1 MLDLATTV
9 PLPPSTTLSPALA
22 PANPDA
28 GDCAAP
34 STVPKP
40 QAHTGV
46 HGSLDVA
53 KKHVYMVGI
62 GGAGMSGLAQL
73 LRTRG
78 AEVSGSDTES
88 SEATVA
94 LAAEG
99 IAVGFSQRAEDLPPE
114 CQVLVTT
121 AAAGE
126 SHPQRVEAR
135 RRGLPVL
142 LYSEAL
148 GLCMNGRRGIAIAG
162 THGKSTTTAMLG
174 CALADAGLDP
184 SVIVG
189 GACRQLGAGCLSP
202 DVPTGTGFR
211 LGAGA
216 IPAGPHAG
224 GPGLLVAEACE
235 YNRSFHHLRP
245 TVASIGNI
253 EADHLDVYGTLDK
266 VVEAFHAFAGLL
278 PPAEEGGRLLIGH
291 TDAHRR
297 EVTAGLACAVETI
310 GFEPSADWVVGYEP
324 ATRRVTLSRRGGEC
338 VASWRNTLAGSHN
351 AYNAC
356 VAMVLAHWQGAP
368 FETLARSLAAFKGV
382 DRRMQFLG
390 VCRAADGGE
399 VRVFDDYGHHP
410 TEIDVTL
417 RAFRE
422 SEAPEARGGRLVCV
436 FQPHQHSRTRHL
448 LDEFAASFKHAD
460 LVVVPKIYFVR
471 DSEEDRQKVTAGD
484 LVRKLHEMGRDA
496 VHFDPFSA
504 IVEYLRATCRGGD
517 VVVVMGAGD
526 VWKIGRDY
534 LRGG

>member
-1 MLDLATTV
+1 MLDLATT
-9 PLPPSTTLSPALA
+9 LPPHASPTPTPTTR
-22 PANPDA
+22 
-28 GDCAAP
+28 GEHAAP

-40 QAHTGV
+40 TPRTGE
-46 HGSLDVA
+46 HDLIDVA
-53 KKHVYMVGI
+53 NKHVYMVGI

-78 AEVSGSDTES
+78 AHVSGSDQES
-88 SEATVA
+88 SEATQT

-99 IAVGFSQRAEDLPPE
+99 IAVGFSQRAEDLPPQ
-114 CQVLVTT
+114 CQVLVAT
-121 AAAGE
+121 AAVAE
-126 SHPQRVEAR
+126 DHPQRAEAL

-142 LYSEAL
+142 LYAEAL
-148 GLCMNGRRGIAIAG
+148 GLCMKGRTGIALAG

-189 GACRQLGAGCLSP
+189 GACRQLSGGCLKPSE
-202 DVPTGTGFR
+202 PTGTGFR
-211 LGAGA
+211 LGSSQ
-216 IPAGPHAG
+216 ITAGPLAG
-224 GPGLLVAEACE
+224 KPGLLVAEACE

-253 EADHLDVYGTLDK
+253 EADHLDVFGTLDA

-278 PPAEEGGRLLIGH
+278 PPAAEGGRLLIGY

-310 GFEPSADWVVGYEP
+310 GFDPNADWVVGYEAP
-324 ATRRVTLSRRGGEC
+324 TRTVTLRHAGDV
-338 VASWRNTLAGSHN
+338 VATWQNTLAGSHN

-356 VAMVLAHWQGAP
+356 LAMVLAHWQGAP
-368 FETLARSLAAFKGV
+368 FDILARSLAAFRGV

-390 VCRAADGGE
+390 ARPAAGGGE

-417 RAFRE
+417 KAFSE
-422 SEAPEARGGRLVCV
+422 SEAPAARGGRLICV

-471 DSEEDRQKVTAGD
+471 DTEEDRQRVTAED
-484 LVRKLHEMGRDA
+484 LARRLREQGRDA
-496 VHFDPFSA
+496 VHIDPFGS
-504 IVEYLRATCRGGD
+504 IVAYLRETCRAGD

-526 VWKIGRDY
+526 VWRIGRDY
-534 LRGG
+534 LHAD